1 MKNKNLEHL
10 FLVLV
15 FFLTT
20 IDSLAQ
26 QLDARFDIAQFKTDS
41 TEYLET
47 YLSVAEKGVKF
58 IKNED
63 DIFQAQLRIT
73 IQFLR
78 DDQIITADKYNL
90 LSPEIKDTN
99 SLNFVFVDQQRYS
112 LKKGTYKLKLNIVDI
127 NNPISKINHEQEI
140 QINDLTTGFSDIELV
155 DQFTQTTEN
164 IFSKNGYDLVPFI
177 SNLYNSKNKKLN
189 CYFEYYNNTAKEM
202 LIQCSIL
209 FQENRKLAN
218 NLIKSKKTNKV
229 SFSSLN
235 SFSIEDLPSGTY
247 ILRVE
252 ARNTDNELIHFK
264 EREFYKLNK
273 NIKIEQLD
281 TEKTFVNAINN
292 KDSLALYIK
301 YTYPIQ
307 TPSESSFADNVLDYE
322 NLEMMQKIFD
332 ILENRDPFNKEQS
345 WLNDLNKL
353 K

>member
-140 QINDLTTGFSDIELV
+140 QIDD
-155 DQFTQTTEN
+155 
-164 IFSKNGYDLVPFI
+164 
-177 SNLYNSKNKKLN
+177 
-189 CYFEYYNNTAKEM
+189 
-202 LIQCSIL
+202 
-209 FQENRKLAN
+209 
-218 NLIKSKKTNKV
+218 
-229 SFSSLN
+229 
-235 SFSIEDLPSGTY
+235 
-247 ILRVE
+247 
-252 ARNTDNELIHFK
+252 
-264 EREFYKLNK
+264 
-273 NIKIEQLD
+273 
-281 TEKTFVNAINN
+281 
-292 KDSLALYIK
+292 
-301 YTYPIQ
+301 
-307 TPSESSFADNVLDYE
+307 
-322 NLEMMQKIFD
+322 
-332 ILENRDPFNKEQS
+332 
-345 WLNDLNKL
+345 
-353 K
+353 